1 MIANVPSPTLSR
13 RALLASAL
21 FAPGRFR
28 NAELVLDKS
37 VASGQLHAAVLR
49 VEQRGE
55 VFERAFGKA
64 KADSPFL
71 IASITKPMTA
81 TAVMI
86 LADRGLLRYEDPASK
101 YLDNFTSGDRAKI
114 TIRHLLT
121 HTSGLP
127 DMLPDNVALRQR
139 QAPMK
144 DFVKGALT
152 TPLLFP
158 PGTRTSYQSMG
169 ILLAAEIVE
178 RITRKPLRQF
188 LQTEIFQPLRMSR
201 TALGLGPFKLADTV
215 PNQVEHADPPGGTPE
230 TAKWDWNSP
239 WWRDFGAP
247 WGGVHS
253 TAADISKLLQA
264 FLHPTGTPVK
274 KETAQRM
281 ITNQNTGLDK
291 PYGIGWAMTP
301 GGFGHGGS
309 TGTSCWADTAKDA
322 TFVLLTSLP
331 AKVSQKPII
340 DPVAKAVRAAL

>member
-1 MIANVPSPTLSR
+1 MSTNTISR

-21 FAPGRFR
+21 MAPGRFR
-28 NAELVLDKS
+28 PAELVIEK
-37 VASGQLHAAVLR
+37 AINSGLLHSAVLR
-49 VEQRGE
+49 VQQKGE
-55 VFERAFGKA
+55 IFERAFGKA
-64 KADSPFL
+64 QPNSPFL

-86 LADRGLLRYEDPASK
+86 LADRGLLKIEDPASK
-101 YLDNFTSGDRAKI
+101 YLDNFTAGDRAKI

-127 DMLPDNVALRQR
+127 DMLADNLALRQR
-139 QAPMK
+139 QAPLS
-144 DFVKGALT
+144 DFVKGALS

-169 ILLAAEIVE
+169 ILLASQIVE
-178 RITRKPLRQF
+178 RLTRQPLRQF
-188 LQTEIFQPLRMSR
+188 LHTEIFRPLKMTS
-201 TALGLGPFKLADTV
+201 TNLGNN
-215 PNQVEHADPPGGTPE
+215 PNGVKIQAEHGDPPGGTPE
-230 TAKWDWNSP
+230 TAHYDWNSP

-247 WGGVHS
+247 WGGAHS
-253 TAADISKLLQA
+253 TAADITKFLQA
-264 FLHPTGTPVK
+264 FLHPTGVPVK

-281 ITNQNTGLDK
+281 TQNQNAGLDK
-291 PYGIGWAMTP
+291 PYGIGWAITP

-322 TFVLLTSLP
+322 TFVILTSLP

-340 DPVAKAVRAAL
+340 DPVAAAVRAAL

>member
-1 MIANVPSPTLSR
+1 VTTPLLSR
-13 RALLASAL
+13 RGLLAAAL

-28 NAELVLDKS
+28 AAEMVLEKA

-49 VEQRGE
+49 VDQKGE
-55 VFERAFGKA
+55 IFERAFGSA
-64 KADSPFL
+64 KPDSSFL

-86 LADRGLLRYEDPASK
+86 LADRGMLNYEDPASK
-101 YLDNFTSGDRAKI
+101 YLPGFNTGDRAKI

-127 DMLPDNVALRQR
+127 DMLPDNIALRQR

-144 DFVKGALT
+144 DFVNGALA
-152 TPLLFP
+152 TPLLFA
-158 PGTRTSYQSMG
+158 PGARTSYQSMG

-178 RITRKPLRQF
+178 RLTRQPLRQF
-188 LQTEIFQPLRMSR
+188 LKTELFQPLKMTSA
-201 TALGLGPFKLADTV
+201 TLGKTSAPVKI
-215 PNQVEHADPPGGTPE
+215 QVEHADPPGGTPE
-230 TAKWDWNSP
+230 TASWDWNSP

-253 TAADISKLLQA
+253 NAADIAKLLQA
-264 FLHPTGTPVK
+264 FLHPTGVPVK

-281 ITNQNTGLDK
+281 ITNQNAGLDK
-291 PYGIGWAMTP
+291 PYGIGWAITL

-309 TGTSCWADTAKDA
+309 TGTYCWADPARDA

-331 AKVSQKPII
+331 AKASQKPII
-340 DPVAKAVRAAL
+340 DPVFKAVRATL